1 MNHEQIRQVLDF
13 CHAVT
18 DWQGEP
24 NSRAKDDAI
33 AICEAALAEPEDEP
47 STVLRL
53 IDTIKYLVGI
63 AERGEGRKA
72 RDDELPEQFVLG
84 YVKRLEEALAEPS
97 EPVAWRYRTKAD
109 WNANWS
115 NWVPCS
121 KEQYEDYVKVSK
133 LHGWVYDAQALFTHP
148 ASKPEPLSTLDLRY
162 CFTST
167 NTAEPLAEGWPGLER
182 YGRAIEAAVWEK
194 LK

>member
-84 YVKRLEEALAEPS
+84 YVKRLEAALAEPS
-97 EPVAWRYRTKAD
+97 EPVY
-109 WNANWS
+109 
-115 NWVPCS
+115 WVPPEREGEHHSSDFVNASRTS
-121 KEQYEDYVKVSK
+121 KA
-133 LHGWVYDAQALFTHP
+133 GWVPLFTHP
-148 ASKPEPLSTLDLRY
+148 APSKPEPLSTLDLRY

>member
-33 AICEAALAEPEDEP
+33 AICEAALAEP
-47 STVLRL
+47 
-53 IDTIKYLVGI
+53 
-63 AERGEGRKA
+63 
-72 RDDELPEQFVLG
+72 
-84 YVKRLEEALAEPS
+84 S
-97 EPVAWRYRTKAD
+97 EPVY
-109 WNANWS
+109 
-115 NWVPCS
+115 WVPPEREGEHHSSDFVNASRTS
-121 KEQYEDYVKVSK
+121 KA
-133 LHGWVYDAQALFTHP
+133 GWVPLFTHP
-148 ASKPEPLSTLDLRY
+148 APSKPEPLSTLDLRY